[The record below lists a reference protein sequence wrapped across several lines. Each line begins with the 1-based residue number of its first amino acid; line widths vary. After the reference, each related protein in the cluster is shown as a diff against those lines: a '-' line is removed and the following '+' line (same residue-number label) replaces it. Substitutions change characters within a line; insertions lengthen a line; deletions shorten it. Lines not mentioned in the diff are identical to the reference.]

1 MNVKM
6 MAILATEI
14 FKTVNNLNPFFMK
27 IFLSP
32 NLIPKF
38 DQIILLLKGII
49 ELNMVQK
56 VFFRSA
62 NMEYPNGKH

>member
-32 NLIPKF
+32 NFIPKF

>member
-1 MNVKM
+1 M

-27 IFLSP
+27 DIFISKFNP
-32 NLIPKF
+32 KIRPNNLIV
-38 DQIILLLKGII
+38 KGII

>member
-1 MNVKM
+1 